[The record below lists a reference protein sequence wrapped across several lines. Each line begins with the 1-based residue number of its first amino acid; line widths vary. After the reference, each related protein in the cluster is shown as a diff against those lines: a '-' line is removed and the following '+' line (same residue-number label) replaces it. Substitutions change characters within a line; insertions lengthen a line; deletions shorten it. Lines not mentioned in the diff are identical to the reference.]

1 MSQFADSVQKYT
13 ISLDG
18 AKWRKSSYSNSQGNC
33 VEVAFV
39 KSHIA
44 VRDSKNLQAAPLVF
58 TPDEWKAFLNGA
70 IDGEF
75 TQPQSA

>member
-1 MSQFADSVQKYT
+1 MSQFNATQKYT
-13 ISLDG
+13 INLDK

-39 KSHIA
+39 DSHIA

-58 TPDEWKAFLNGA
+58 TAAEWKAFLSGA
-70 IDGEF
+70 VDGEF
-75 TQPQSA
+75 TQPSTT